1 MTHTI
6 DQLIAAEIAAGLK
19 GGTRSGASIRDHQGG
34 DGIPAFPPAGTERG
48 KWGMDAD
55 QPGMELEADA
65 RPLKLSKKRKSALT
79 EPETVPSQGPKRP
92 LGVRGPT
99 RRPNRPRNRATLSR
113 NPARSRVAS
122 ARISAKA
129 SLHANSGSNPTD
141 S

>member
-55 QPGMELEADA
+55 QPGNG
-65 RPLKLSKKRKSALT
+65 T
-79 EPETVPSQGPKRP
+79 
-92 LGVRGPT
+92 
-99 RRPNRPRNRATLSR
+99 
-113 NPARSRVAS
+113 
-122 ARISAKA
+122 
-129 SLHANSGSNPTD
+129 
-141 S
+141 